1 MPVPNLRRNT
11 LGLTLTPLSHRK
23 LYLRQAGR
31 GRPPRSRGAL
41 FTRLPV
47 SGRSVARGRPRSV
60 TCVLTLRE
68 GGSAPS
74 ESATESVRQT
84 RTCLKRESGTG
95 PQPCKTSPQTRAV
108 VGTPTAPR
116 AEPRAAA
123 LTHSVLQG
131 TSGTGPRVALRKDG
145 ITSSSVAGAAS
156 QNDTAAAP
164 TLRGTRQAQLA
175 GRVPFETSSEITAL
189 RLRQALPT
197 PVHP

>member
-11 LGLTLTPLSHRK
+11 PGLTLTPLSHRK

-31 GRPPRSRGAL
+31 GRQPRSRGAL

-108 VGTPTAPR
+108 VGTATAPR

-131 TSGTGPRVALRKDG
+131 TSGTGPRSALRRDRLILRRRG
-145 ITSSSVAGAAS
+145 CLAERHGGSSHFEGDKAGAI
-156 QNDTAAAP
+156 
-164 TLRGTRQAQLA
+164 RGTCSVRNL
-175 GRVPFETSSEITAL
+175 F
-189 RLRQALPT
+189 
-197 PVHP
+197 